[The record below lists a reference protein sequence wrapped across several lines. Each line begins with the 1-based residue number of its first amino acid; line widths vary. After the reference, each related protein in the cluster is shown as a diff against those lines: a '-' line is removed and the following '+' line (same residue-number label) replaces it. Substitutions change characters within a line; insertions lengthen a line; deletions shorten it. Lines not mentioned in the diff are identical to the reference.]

1 MSSNENI
8 LFSYIWK
15 VNRGFEIHIHTIQYV
30 LSYIRFRRSAEDTP
44 FKFYRH
50 KGSHAVT
57 GRRIGR

>member
-15 VNRGFEIHIHTIQYV
+15 VNRGFEIHIHTKLYPI
-30 LSYIRFRRSAEDTP
+30 SKERRRHTV
-44 FKFYRH
+44 KFYQR